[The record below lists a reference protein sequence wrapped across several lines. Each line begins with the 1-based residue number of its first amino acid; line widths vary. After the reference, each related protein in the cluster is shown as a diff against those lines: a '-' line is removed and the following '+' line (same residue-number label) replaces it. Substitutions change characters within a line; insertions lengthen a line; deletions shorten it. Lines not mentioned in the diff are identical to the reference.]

1 MMNLIKQFFPV
12 FEWAKDYSSSA
23 LKNDAFAGLTVG
35 IMLIP
40 QGMAYAM
47 IAGLPPVYGL
57 YAALFPQVVYALMGT
72 SRQLAVGPVAM
83 DSLLVA
89 TGLGALSLSS
99 TGEYIALATFLA
111 LFMGGIQLLL
121 GSLKLGFLVNFLSK
135 PVISGFTSA
144 AAIIIAL
151 SQLNHL
157 LGIDLPRS
165 NKIHELFSFLLELG
179 PQAHLLSVL
188 ISVLGVSFL
197 LLVKRFFPQLP
208 GALILVLL
216 GTFIAAQNNWEALGV
231 KVVKEIPEGLP
242 AFQLPSASLSQSYDL
257 IPLAL
262 TLALI
267 AFMEAISV
275 AKAIEEK
282 EKTNHLNANQE
293 LIALGTA
300 NIIGSLF
307 QSYPT
312 TGGFSR
318 TAVNHDAGAK
328 SGVAALFSA
337 AVVGL
342 TLLFFTAF
350 FYHLPTAILG
360 AIILVAVGK
369 LIDLSYPKQLWK
381 NNRNEFYILVFT
393 FCVTLFIGIKEGI
406 MLGVFVALL
415 YMIYQNTQPHIAVL
429 GRIKDTHYFKN
440 IDRFTKDVVTYP
452 QVLILRFDGQL
463 FFGNQRYFKQAFSA
477 LIEAQEQPIKHLV
490 IAAAPISYIDATAF
504 EMLSSWMEEL
514 NAQGITIHWTGLNG
528 PLRDRFHKKGVFAP
542 SNKTSIY
549 SSLDAALNAIQG
561 SAPSE
566 IEKSIAS
573 QRNKI

>member
-1 MMNLIKQFFPV
+1 
-12 FEWAKDYSSSA
+12 
-23 LKNDAFAGLTVG
+23 
-35 IMLIP
+35 
-40 QGMAYAM
+40 
-47 IAGLPPVYGL
+47 
-57 YAALFPQVVYALMGT
+57 
-72 SRQLAVGPVAM
+72 
-83 DSLLVA
+83 
-89 TGLGALSLSS
+89 
-99 TGEYIALATFLA
+99 
-111 LFMGGIQLLL
+111 
-121 GSLKLGFLVNFLSK
+121 
-135 PVISGFTSA
+135 
-144 AAIIIAL
+144 
-151 SQLNHL
+151 
-157 LGIDLPRS
+157 
-165 NKIHELFSFLLELG
+165 
-179 PQAHLLSVL
+179 
-188 ISVLGVSFL
+188 
-197 LLVKRFFPQLP
+197 
-208 GALILVLL
+208 
-216 GTFIAAQNNWEALGV
+216 
-231 KVVKEIPEGLP
+231 
-242 AFQLPSASLSQSYDL
+242 
-257 IPLAL
+257 
-262 TLALI
+262 
-267 AFMEAISV
+267 MEAISV

-282 EKTNHLNANQE
+282 EKSNHLNANQE

-328 SGVAALFSA
+328 TGVAALFSA

-342 TLLFFTAF
+342 TLLFFTTF
-350 FYHLPTAILG
+350 FYHLPTAVLG

-369 LIDLSYPKQLWK
+369 LIDLSYPKRLWK

-393 FCVTLFIGIKEGI
+393 FFVTLFIGITEGI

-463 FFGNQRYFKQAFSA
+463 FFGNQRYFKQQFSA
-477 LIEAQEQPIKHLV
+477 LITTQEQPLKHLV

-514 NAQGITIHWTGLNG
+514 NGQGITIHWTGLNG
-528 PLRDRFHKKGVFAP
+528 PLRDRFHKKGAFSP
-542 SNKTSIY
+542 SQKISIY

-561 SAPSE
+561 SDPSE
-566 IEKSIAS
+566 IEKTIAL

>member
-1 MMNLIKQFFPV
+1 MNLIKQFFPV
-12 FEWAKDYSSSA
+12 FEWAKEYSSSA
-23 LKNDAFAGLTVG
+23 LKSDAFAGLTVG

-57 YAALFPQVVYALMGT
+57 YAALFPQLIYALMGT

-89 TGLGALSLSS
+89 AGLGALSLN
-99 TGEYIALATFLA
+99 TTEANIALATFLA

-165 NKIHELFSFLLELG
+165 NKLHELFSFLLEFG

-188 ISVLGVSFL
+188 ISVFGVSFL
-197 LLVKRFFPQLP
+197 ILIKRFYPQLP
-208 GALILVLL
+208 GALILVVLS
-216 GTFIAAQNNWEALGV
+216 TFIAAQNNWESLGIRI
-231 KVVKEIPEGLP
+231 VKEIPEGLP
-242 AFQLPSASLSQSYDL
+242 SFQIPTATLSQVYDL
-257 IPLAL
+257 FPLAI

-282 EKTNHLNANQE
+282 EKSNHLNANQE

-328 SGVAALFSA
+328 TGVAALFSA

-342 TLLFFTAF
+342 TLLLFTTF
-350 FYHLPTAILG
+350 FYHLPTAVLG

-369 LIDLSYPKQLWK
+369 LIDLSYPKRLWK

-393 FCVTLFIGIKEGI
+393 FFVTLFIGITEGI

-463 FFGNQRYFKQAFSA
+463 FFGNQRYFKQLFSA
-477 LIEAQEQPIKHLV
+477 LITRQEQPLKHLV

-514 NAQGITIHWTGLNG
+514 NGQGITIHWTGLNG
-528 PLRDRFHKKGVFAP
+528 PLRDQFHKKGAFSP
-542 SNKTSIY
+542 SQKISIY

-561 SAPSE
+561 SNPSE
-566 IEKSIAS
+566 IEKTIAL

>member
-1 MMNLIKQFFPV
+1 MNLIKQFFPV
-12 FEWAKDYSSSA
+12 FEWAKEYSSSA
-23 LKNDAFAGLTVG
+23 LKSDAFAGLTVG

-57 YAALFPQVVYALMGT
+57 YAALFPQLIYALMGT

-89 TGLGALSLSS
+89 AGLGTLSLN
-99 TGEYIALATFLA
+99 TTEAYIALASFLA
-111 LFMGGIQLLL
+111 LFMGGTQLLL

-144 AAIIIAL
+144 AAFIIAL

-165 NKIHELFSFLLELG
+165 NKLHELFPFLLELG
-179 PQAHLLSVL
+179 PQAHLLSII
-188 ISVLGVSFL
+188 ISVFGVSFL
-197 LLVKRFFPQLP
+197 ILIKRFYPQLP
-208 GALILVLL
+208 GALILVILS
-216 GTFIAAQNNWEALGV
+216 TFIAAQNNWEGIGV
-231 KVVKEIPEGLP
+231 RVVKEIPKGLP
-242 AFQLPSASLSQSYDL
+242 SFQIPTATLSQVYDL
-257 IPLAL
+257 IPLAI

-282 EKTNHLNANQE
+282 EKSNHLNANQE

-328 SGVAALFSA
+328 TGVAAIFSA
-337 AVVGL
+337 VVVGL
-342 TLLFFTAF
+342 TLLFFTTF
-350 FYHLPTAILG
+350 FYHLPTSVLG
-360 AIILVAVGK
+360 AIILVAVAK
-369 LIDLSYPKQLWK
+369 LIDLSYPKRLWK

-393 FCVTLFIGIKEGI
+393 FFVTLFIGITEGI

-463 FFGNQRYFKQAFSA
+463 FFGNQRYFKQQFSA
-477 LIEAQEQPIKHLV
+477 LIKKQKQPLKHLV

-504 EMLSSWMEEL
+504 EMVSSWMEEL
-514 NAQGITIHWTGLNG
+514 NGQGITIHWTGLNG
-528 PLRDRFHKKGVFAP
+528 PLRDRFHKKGAF
-542 SNKTSIY
+542 STSHKISIY

-561 SAPSE
+561 SDPSE
-566 IEKSIAS
+566 IEKTIAL

>member
-1 MMNLIKQFFPV
+1 MNLIKQFFPV
-12 FEWAKDYSSSA
+12 FEWAKEYSYSA
-23 LKNDAFAGLTVG
+23 LKSDAFAGLTVG

-57 YAALFPQVVYALMGT
+57 YAALFPQLIYALMGT

-89 TGLGALSLSS
+89 AGLGTLSLN
-99 TGEYIALATFLA
+99 TTEAYIALASFLA
-111 LFMGGIQLLL
+111 LFMGGTQLLL

-165 NKIHELFSFLLELG
+165 NKLHELFPFLVELG
-179 PQAHLLSVL
+179 PQAHLLSII

-197 LLVKRFFPQLP
+197 ILIKRFYPQLP
-208 GALILVLL
+208 GALILVILS
-216 GTFIAAQNNWEALGV
+216 TFIAAQNNWEGIGV
-231 KVVKEIPEGLP
+231 RVVKEIPEGLP
-242 AFQLPSASLSQSYDL
+242 SFQIPTATLSQVYDL
-257 IPLAL
+257 IPLAI

-282 EKTNHLNANQE
+282 EKSNHLNANQE

-328 SGVAALFSA
+328 TGVAAIFSA
-337 AVVGL
+337 VVVGL
-342 TLLFFTAF
+342 TLLFFTTF
-350 FYHLPTAILG
+350 FYHLPTSVLG
-360 AIILVAVGK
+360 AIILVAVAK
-369 LIDLSYPKQLWK
+369 LIDLSYPKRLWK

-393 FCVTLFIGIKEGI
+393 FFVTLFIGITEGI

-463 FFGNQRYFKQAFSA
+463 FFGNQRYFKQQFSV
-477 LIEAQEQPIKHLV
+477 LISTQEEPLKHLV
-490 IAAAPISYIDATAF
+490 IAAAPINYIDATAF

-514 NAQGITIHWTGLNG
+514 NGQGITIHWTGLNG
-528 PLRDRFHKKGVFAP
+528 PLRDRFHKKGAFIP
-542 SNKTSIY
+542 SHKISIY

-561 SAPSE
+561 SDPSE
-566 IEKSIAS
+566 IEKTIAL

>member
-1 MMNLIKQFFPV
+1 MNLIKQFFPI
-12 FEWAKDYSSSA
+12 FNWAKAYSSSA
-23 LKNDAFAGLTVG
+23 LKNDAFAGITVG

-57 YAALFPQVVYALMGT
+57 YAALFPQIIYALMGT

-89 TGLGALSLSS
+89 AGLGVLSLDS
-99 TGEYIALATFLA
+99 TEAYIALATFLA
-111 LFMGGIQLLL
+111 LFMGTIQLLL
-121 GSLKLGFLVNFLSK
+121 GGLKLGFLVNFLSK
-135 PVISGFTSA
+135 PVMSGFTSA

-165 NKIHELFSFLLELG
+165 NQIHELFSFLLKLG

-197 LLVKRFFPQLP
+197 VLIKRHFPQLP

-216 GTFIAAQNNWEALGV
+216 STFIAAQNNWETLGV
-231 KVVKEIPEGLP
+231 RVVKEIPDGLP
-242 AFQLPSASLSQSYDL
+242 SFQFPSATLNQVYDL

-282 EKTNHLNANQE
+282 EKTNRLNANQE

-318 TAVNHDAGAK
+318 TAVNHDSGAK
-328 SGVAALFSA
+328 TGVAALFSA
-337 AVVGL
+337 AVVGI
-342 TLLFFTAF
+342 TLLFFTTF
-350 FYHLPTAILG
+350 FYHLPNAVLG
-360 AIILVAVGK
+360 AVILVAVGK
-369 LIDLSYPKQLWK
+369 LIDFSYPKQLWK
-381 NNRNEFYILVFT
+381 NNRNEFYILLFT
-393 FCVTLFIGIKEGI
+393 FCITLFIGIKEGI
-406 MLGVFVALL
+406 LLG
-415 YMIYQNTQPHIAVL
+415 
-429 GRIKDTHYFKN
+429 
-440 IDRFTKDVVTYP
+440 
-452 QVLILRFDGQL
+452 
-463 FFGNQRYFKQAFSA
+463 
-477 LIEAQEQPIKHLV
+477 
-490 IAAAPISYIDATAF
+490 IDA
-504 EMLSSWMEEL
+504 WL
-514 NAQGITIHWTGLNG
+514 NRLQEVLESK
-528 PLRDRFHKKGVFAP
+528 D
-542 SNKTSIY
+542 SNAEI
-549 SSLDAALNAIQG
+549 SL
-561 SAPSE
+561 E
-566 IEKSIAS
+566 
-573 QRNKI
+573 

>member
-1 MMNLIKQFFPV
+1 MNSIKQFFPV
-12 FEWAKDYSSSA
+12 FEWAKEYSSSA
-23 LKNDAFAGLTVG
+23 LKGDAFAGLTVG

-57 YAALFPQVVYALMGT
+57 YAALFPQLIYALMGT

-89 TGLGALSLSS
+89 AGLGALSLN
-99 TGEYIALATFLA
+99 TTEAYIALATFLA

-165 NKIHELFSFLLELG
+165 NKLHELFSFLLELG

-197 LLVKRFFPQLP
+197 ILIRHYYPQLP
-208 GALILVLL
+208 GALILVGLS
-216 GTFIAAQNNWEALGV
+216 TFIAAQNNWESLGV
-231 KVVKEIPEGLP
+231 RVVKEIPGGLP
-242 AFQLPSASLSQSYDL
+242 SFQIPTATLNQVYDL
-257 IPLAL
+257 IPLAI

-275 AKAIEEK
+275 AKAMEEK
-282 EKTNHLNANQE
+282 EKSNHLNANQE

-318 TAVNHDAGAK
+318 TAVNYDAGAK
-328 SGVAALFSA
+328 TGVAALFSA

-342 TLLFFTAF
+342 TLLFFTTF
-350 FYHLPTAILG
+350 FYHLPTAVLG

-369 LIDLSYPKQLWK
+369 LIDLSYPKRLWK

-393 FCVTLFIGIKEGI
+393 FCITLFVGISEGI

-440 IDRFTKDVVTYP
+440 IDRFTKDIVTYP

-463 FFGNQRYFKQAFSA
+463 FFGNQRYFKQQFSA
-477 LIEAQEQPIKHLV
+477 LIKKQKQPLKHLV

-514 NAQGITIHWTGLNG
+514 SSQGITIHWTGLNG
-528 PLRDRFHKKGVFAP
+528 PLRDRFHKKGAFSP
-542 SNKTSIY
+542 SYKISIY

-566 IEKSIAS
+566 IEKTIAL

>member
-1 MMNLIKQFFPV
+1 MNLIKQFFPV
-12 FEWAKDYSSSA
+12 FEWAKEYSSSA
-23 LKNDAFAGLTVG
+23 LKSDAFAGLTVG

-57 YAALFPQVVYALMGT
+57 YAALFPQLIYALMGT

-89 TGLGALSLSS
+89 AGLGALSLN
-99 TGEYIALATFLA
+99 TTEAYIALATFLA

-165 NKIHELFSFLLELG
+165 NKLHELFSFLLEFG

-197 LLVKRFFPQLP
+197 ILIKRFYPQLP
-208 GALILVLL
+208 GALILVILS
-216 GTFIAAQNNWEALGV
+216 TFIAAQNNWESLGIR
-231 KVVKEIPEGLP
+231 VVKEIPEGLP
-242 AFQLPSASLSQSYDL
+242 TFQIPTANLNQVYDL
-257 IPLAL
+257 FPLAI

-282 EKTNHLNANQE
+282 EKSNHLNANQE

-328 SGVAALFSA
+328 TGVAALFSA

-342 TLLFFTAF
+342 TLLFFTTF

-369 LIDLSYPKQLWK
+369 LIDLSYPKRLWK

-393 FCVTLFIGIKEGI
+393 FFVTLFIGITEGI

-463 FFGNQRYFKQAFSA
+463 FFGNQRYFKQQFSA
-477 LIEAQEQPIKHLV
+477 LITRQEQPLKHLV

-504 EMLSSWMEEL
+504 EMLSHWMEEL
-514 NAQGITIHWTGLNG
+514 NGRGITILWTGLNG
-528 PLRDRFHKKGVFAP
+528 PLRDRFHKKGVFSP
-542 SNKTSIY
+542 SHKISIY

-561 SAPSE
+561 SDPSE
-566 IEKSIAS
+566 IEKTIAL

>member
-1 MMNLIKQFFPV
+1 MV
-12 FEWAKDYSSSA
+12 
-23 LKNDAFAGLTVG
+23 
-35 IMLIP
+35 
-40 QGMAYAM
+40 
-47 IAGLPPVYGL
+47 
-57 YAALFPQVVYALMGT
+57 
-72 SRQLAVGPVAM
+72 
-83 DSLLVA
+83 
-89 TGLGALSLSS
+89 LS
-99 TGEYIALATFLA
+99 
-111 LFMGGIQLLL
+111 
-121 GSLKLGFLVNFLSK
+121 
-135 PVISGFTSA
+135 
-144 AAIIIAL
+144 
-151 SQLNHL
+151 
-157 LGIDLPRS
+157 
-165 NKIHELFSFLLELG
+165 
-179 PQAHLLSVL
+179 
-188 ISVLGVSFL
+188 
-197 LLVKRFFPQLP
+197 
-208 GALILVLL
+208 
-216 GTFIAAQNNWEALGV
+216 TFIAAQNNWESLGIR
-231 KVVKEIPEGLP
+231 VVKEIPEGLP
-242 AFQLPSASLSQSYDL
+242 SFQIPTATLSQVYDL
-257 IPLAL
+257 FPLAI

-282 EKTNHLNANQE
+282 EKSNHLNANQE

-328 SGVAALFSA
+328 TGVTALFSA

-342 TLLFFTAF
+342 TLLFFTTF
-350 FYHLPTAILG
+350 FYHLPTAVLG

-369 LIDLSYPKQLWK
+369 LIDLSYPKRLWK

-393 FCVTLFIGIKEGI
+393 FFVTLFIGITEGI

-463 FFGNQRYFKQAFSA
+463 FFGNQRYFKQQFSA
-477 LIEAQEQPIKHLV
+477 LITRQEQPLKHLV

-514 NAQGITIHWTGLNG
+514 NGQGITIHWTGLNG
-528 PLRDRFHKKGVFAP
+528 PLRDRFHKKGAFSP
-542 SNKTSIY
+542 SQKISIY

-561 SAPSE
+561 SDPSE
-566 IEKSIAS
+566 IEKTIAL